1 MEVRVG
7 PATITLHVDEQFL
20 VCAADGTIAEDREQ
34 GYFCTDTRVVSRY
47 AVRLAR
53 AAPTLL
59 TSTVVEPF
67 SARFEYTNAATATRG
82 GQLEAG
88 VVHLRIDRTLHR
100 GLHEDYDLTNH
111 SGAPIDLD
119 LDVRVEG
126 DYADLFDVK
135 EHRLVRRGTLDSAW
149 DGERRTLTTNYRNGG
164 FERGLCLGVRRPGS
178 EPGYANGLL
187 SFRIRLEPQQRWHAC
202 LHWLPLGVLDQRPI
216 ERCNALREGDRA
228 LAERRRNWSER
239 ITHIAT
245 GDPGVNRVLDR
256 AAADLAALRIHR
268 LDADAI
274 RHGGE
279 GIEELVPAAGI
290 PWFVA
295 LFGRDALTVSLQSM
309 LLTPGLA
316 RAALQALAP
325 TQADDTDDRHDRQP
339 GKIEHELR
347 RGELAHLGLVPQ
359 TPYYGTHD
367 APSLYV
373 LAAAELWRWTADR
386 GLIERL
392 RPHVQRALSWIDSD
406 GDRDGDGFQEYATRA
421 GDWGYYNQ
429 SWKDSGDGIVNAD
442 GSLAELPIATCE
454 LQGYVVAAKR
464 RWADAVEQAFDD
476 SKAAADL
483 RDQAD
488 RLAEA
493 IEARLWWQA
502 EGTYHLGLDGRKRP
516 IESVASNA
524 GHLLWAGAV
533 APDRAASVA
542 ARLLQ
547 PDMWSG
553 WGIRTLASSH
563 RAYNPL
569 SYQRG
574 SVWPHD
580 NGLIASGLA
589 RYDLTDE
596 AGRIARAMFDAAERF
611 RDGRLPEV
619 FAGLQRDAAGVP
631 VQYLGANVPQA
642 WAAASVTHLICA
654 LVRPEP
660 DAARARLTLRPAL
673 PGWLG
678 EVTLHN
684 LRVGGA
690 AADLRVRGGAV
701 VVDAVRGQLQIAVGD
716 RMPAPATG
724 G

>member
-1 MEVRVG
+1 MDVRVG
-7 PATITLHVDEQFL
+7 PPTITLHVDEQFL

-34 GYFCTDTRVVSRY
+34 GYFCTDTRLVSRY

-53 AAPTLL
+53 EAPTLL

-67 SARFEYTNAATATRG
+67 SARFEYTNAATATRA

-88 VVHLRIDRTLHR
+88 VVHLRVDRTLHR

-135 EHRLVRRGTLDSAW
+135 EHRRLRRGVLESAW
-149 DGERRTLTTNYRNGG
+149 DGKRRTLTTHYRNGD
-164 FERGLCLGVRRPGS
+164 FERGLCLELRRCDS
-178 EPGYANGLL
+178 DPGYANGLL
-187 SFRIRLEPQQRWHAC
+187 SFRIRLDPQQRWHTC
-202 LHWLPLGVLDQRPI
+202 LYWLALGGLEQQPI
-216 ERCNALREGDRA
+216 EGCNALRRGDPV
-228 LAERRRNWSER
+228 LAERRRSWSER
-239 ITHIAT
+239 VTVFRTA
-245 GDPGVNRVLDR
+245 DPGVDRVLDR
-256 AAADLAALRIHR
+256 AAADLAALRMHR
-268 LDADAI
+268 LDEDAI

-295 LFGRDALTVSLQSM
+295 LFGRDVLTVSLQSM

-325 TQADDTDDRHDRQP
+325 FQAVDTDDRHDRRP

-347 RGELAHLGLVPQ
+347 RGELAHFELVPQ

-386 GLIERL
+386 RLLERL
-392 RPHVQRALSWIDSD
+392 RPHVERALSWIDSD

-442 GSLAELPIATCE
+442 GGLAELPLATCE

-464 RWADAVEQAFDD
+464 LWATVLEQAFDD
-476 SKAAADL
+476 PKAAGGL

-488 RLAEA
+488 SLAEA
-493 IEARLWWQA
+493 IESRLWWQA
-502 EGTYHLGLDGRKRP
+502 EGTYYLGLDGRKRP

-524 GHLLWAGAV
+524 GHLLWSGAV
-533 APDRAASVA
+533 ADDRARSVA
-542 ARLLQ
+542 GRLLE

-563 RAYNPL
+563 HAYNPL

-580 NGLIASGLA
+580 NGLIASGFG
-589 RYDLTDE
+589 RYDLTGE

-619 FAGLQRDAAGVP
+619 FAGLERDDAGVP

-642 WAAASVTHLICA
+642 WASASVIHLICA
-654 LVRPEP
+654 LLRPEP
-660 DAARARLTLRPAL
+660 DAAGARLALRPAL
-673 PGWLG
+673 PDWLG
-678 EVTLHN
+678 EVTVRN
-684 LRVGGA
+684 LRVGDG
-690 AADLRVRGGAV
+690 AADLRVRGREV
-701 VVDAVRGQLQIAVGD
+701 IVDAVRGGLEISAGD
-716 RMPAPATG
+716 GAHIRPD
-724 G
+724 